1 MSGVPPGHY
10 CQNRTL
16 SHGARHIPVKN
27 SWTQESRL
35 PLLSLSSPSS
45 SSISLYVLMDLVSPM
60 EHLCYV
66 RCTYCN
72 TVLAVG
78 VPSKP
83 MMDTVTVRCGHCN
96 HVSFLSPRPMEQSHS
111 PTNHQLGL
119 QGGCMDCL
127 RSQPSPSSSS
137 SSSSSNSNEPT
148 IQKPSFVVKPP
159 EKKHRMPSAYN
170 RFMRE
175 EIQRI
180 KASKPDIP
188 HREAFSMA
196 SKNWAKCDP
205 RCSIID
211 DKLTP
216 VPQVERSCSTMENT
230 NFNEQTEQKD

>member
-1 MSGVPPGHY
+1 
-10 CQNRTL
+10 
-16 SHGARHIPVKN
+16 
-27 SWTQESRL
+27 
-35 PLLSLSSPSS
+35 
-45 SSISLYVLMDLVSPM
+45 MDLVSPM

-78 VPSKP
+78 VPKKP

-96 HVSFLSPRPMEQSHS
+96 HVSFLSHRPMEQSHS

-119 QGGCMDCL
+119 QGGCTDCL
-127 RSQPSPSSSS
+127 RSQLSASSSS
-137 SSSSSNSNEPT
+137 SSSSSNSNEQT

-211 DKLTP
+211 DKLASI
-216 VPQVERSCSTMENT
+216 PQVERSCPTMEST